1 MTYKEAS
8 ISLHNKLLDLRGE
21 CSKVRAEI
29 VKLQSKLEGRTYE
42 ISPELNKSLQEK
54 LVELSIRLFD
64 MSREKDTVE

>member
-8 ISLHNKLLDLRGE
+8 ISLHNKLLALREE
-21 CSKVRAEI
+21 CLKVRAEI
-29 VKLQSKLEGRTYE
+29 VVLQSKLEGRKYE

-64 MSREKDTVE
+64 ISREKDTVK